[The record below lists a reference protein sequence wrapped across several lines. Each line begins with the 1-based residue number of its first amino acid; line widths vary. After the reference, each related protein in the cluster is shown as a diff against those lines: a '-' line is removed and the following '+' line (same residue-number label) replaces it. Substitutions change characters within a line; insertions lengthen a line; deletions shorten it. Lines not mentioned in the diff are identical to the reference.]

1 MQTCEISARGCSSSH
16 RTRGMLACMYVCA
29 CVCMLAQAEKEEDAS
44 KRGVHVCMHARTH
57 CMCLCMSVCMHVS
70 AETIKH
76 E

>member
-1 MQTCEISARGCSSSH
+1 M
-16 RTRGMLACMYVCA
+16 
-29 CVCMLAQAEKEEDAS
+29 CVCMYACAQAEKEEDAS
-44 KRGVHVCMHARTH
+44 KRGVHACMHARTH